1 MHIEI
6 KKKKVKI
13 NSSRKKMNRK
23 QTLTLSSDSKSMT
36 PNEMGRDMRGNGYL
50 QSVQLDPVICN
61 SSPHETA
68 NTDMF
73 AMCQESIQDFYSFL
87 LEYDSW

>member
-1 MHIEI
+1 
-6 KKKKVKI
+6 
-13 NSSRKKMNRK
+13 MNRK

-68 NTDMF
+68 NTDTF

-87 LEYDSW
+87 LEYDS